1 MGKLFWS
8 KLSSDLSY
16 VECSSIVIFC
26 YEIQRKS
33 LYREGKEKAGKGRVL
48 LKVMLV

>member
-8 KLSSDLSY
+8 KQSSDLSY
-16 VECSSIVIFC
+16 VECSIVVFC

-33 LYREGKEKAGKGRVL
+33 LYREEKEKAEKGRVL